1 MLNNNDMQQLEKL
14 METNSELNS
23 LISKVME
30 TYKFNICKFSHE
42 LRNPITLV
50 NSSLQLIESQHPE
63 VKTFKFWNETMA
75 DIQYVRSLLDEL
87 SSFNQSNTLNM
98 SQFSINELMDSV
110 CSSIRNDMID
120 TSFKLTCTYH
130 NSLPIVTGDAVK
142 MRQVI
147 TNLLK
152 NAKDAVDPNNGS
164 IDVSVQT
171 LDNHSI
177 LIAIADNGCGIPP
190 EHQDTI
196 FEPFVT
202 HKTNGSGLGL
212 SICQN
217 IIEAHHGTIRF
228 ESEINKGTTFYIKIP
243 TSQDK

>member
-1 MLNNNDMQQLEKL
+1 MLNNNDRQQLEKL
-14 METNSELNS
+14 METNPELS
-23 LISKVME
+23 GLISRVID
-30 TYKFNICKFSHE
+30 TYQFNICKFSHE

-87 SSFNQSNTLNM
+87 SSFNQSNTLNT
-98 SQFSINELMDSV
+98 SQFSISELMDSV
-110 CSSIRNDMID
+110 CSSIRGD
-120 TSFKLTCTYH
+120 TCDSSCTLTCTYS
-130 NSLPIVTGDAVK
+130 NSLPIITGDAVK

-152 NAKDAVDPNNGS
+152 NAKDAVNPVNGS
-164 IDVSVQT
+164 IEVSIQNA
-171 LDNHSI
+171 DNHSI
-177 LIAIADNGCGIPP
+177 QITIADNGCGIPL
-190 EHQDTI
+190 EYQDTI

-217 IIEAHHGTIRF
+217 IIEAHHGTITF
-228 ESEINKGTTFYIKIP
+228 ESEQNKGTTFYITIP
-243 TSQDK
+243 ISQNK